1 MELRT
6 LRYFTVVAREKNI
19 TRAAEL
25 LRMSQ
30 PPLSNQMQNL
40 EEELGVS
47 LLIRGKRRLKLTP
60 EGELLQRRA
69 QEILE
74 LAEKT
79 GEELRSMREGMSG
92 TIALGM
98 VEGRAPYLAARWIA
112 GFREEFPLVRYNLWN
127 GSSDDVLD
135 RVHKGLADLAIIAV
149 PYDVEHLEGFRVG
162 AEPWVALIPRKHP
175 LAREEEGEELPLRSL
190 VGQPLIVPSRK
201 SRIRAIRAWF
211 GEIGAEPDIL
221 CEMSNYLDAVALV
234 EQGVGISIFPQTTR
248 TPNSL
253 LLSKVIV
260 QPARQAEYVLVW
272 DKERRPSALAEEFI
286 NFVRDDLES
295 EGERT

>member
-25 LRMSQ
+25 LQMSQ

-40 EEELGVS
+40 EEELGVT

-69 QEILE
+69 QEILD
-74 LAEKT
+74 LVEKT
-79 GEELRSMREGMSG
+79 GDELRSMREGMSG

-98 VEGRAPYLAARWIA
+98 VEGRAPYLAAKFIA

-135 RVHKGLADLAIIAV
+135 RLEKGLADLAIIAV
-149 PYDVEHLEGFRVG
+149 PYDAERLEGFLVG
-162 AEPWVALIPRKHP
+162 EEPWVAILPKSHP
-175 LAREEEGEELPLRSL
+175 LARAEGKEVPLKSL

-201 SRIRAIRAWF
+201 SRIKAIRQWF
-211 GEIGAEPDIL
+211 GEIGAEPDIF
-221 CEMSNYLDAVALV
+221 CEMSNYLDAVALT
-234 EQGVGISIFPQTTR
+234 EREVGISIFPQTTD
-248 TPNSL
+248 TPNAL
-253 LLSKVIV
+253 LASKVIV
-260 QPARQAEYVLVW
+260 QPSRQAQYVLVW
-272 DKERRPSALAEEFI
+272 SKDRRPSGLAEEFI
-286 NFVRDDLES
+286 NFVRDTLEQ
-295 EGERT
+295 EGQS

>member
-1 MELRT
+1 MELRS
-6 LRYFTVVAREKNI
+6 LRYFTVVARERTI

-30 PPLSNQMQNL
+30 PPLSSQMQNL
-40 EEELGVS
+40 EEELGVP

-69 QEILE
+69 QEILD

-98 VEGRAPYLAARWIA
+98 VEGRAPYLAARFIA
-112 GFREEFPLVRYNLWN
+112 GFRQEFPRVRYDLWN

-135 RVHKGLADLAIIAV
+135 RLHKGLADLAIIAV
-149 PYDVEHLEGFRVG
+149 PYDEERLEGFSVG
-162 AEPWVALIPRKHP
+162 SEPWVAILPKSHP
-175 LAREEEGEELPLRSL
+175 LAQMEGEEMPLRSL
-190 VGQPLIVPSRK
+190 VGEPLIVPSRK
-201 SRIRAIRAWF
+201 SRIRAIRQWF

-221 CEMSNYLDAVALV
+221 CVMSNYLDAVALT
-234 EQGVGISIFPQTTR
+234 EQEVGISIFPQTTR
-248 TPNSL
+248 TPNAL
-253 LLSKVIV
+253 LTSKVIT
-260 QPARQAEYVLVW
+260 QPARRAEYVLVW
-272 DKERRPSALAEEFI
+272 DKERRPTALAEEFT
-286 NFVRDDLES
+286 NFVRDILE
-295 EGERT
+295 EEARR

>member
-30 PPLSNQMQNL
+30 PPLSSQMQNL
-40 EEELGVS
+40 EEELGVP

-74 LAEKT
+74 LVEKT

-98 VEGRAPYLAARWIA
+98 VEGRAPYLAARFIA

-135 RVHKGLADLAIIAV
+135 RLRKGLADLAIIAV
-149 PYDVEHLEGFRVG
+149 PYDVEHLEGFPVG
-162 AEPWVALIPRKHP
+162 QEPWVALLPRSHP
-175 LAREEEGEELPLRSL
+175 LARLEGEELPLASL
-190 VGQPLIVPSRK
+190 VGEPLIVPSRK
-201 SRIRAIRAWF
+201 SRIKAIRQWF
-211 GEIGAEPDIL
+211 GEIGAEPDIF
-221 CEMSNYLDAVALV
+221 CEMSNYLDAVALT
-234 EQGVGISIFPQTTR
+234 ERGVGISIFPQTTDA
-248 TPNSL
+248 PSAL
-253 LLSKVIV
+253 LTSKVIV
-260 QPARQAEYVLVW
+260 QPSRQAEYVLVW
-272 DKERRPSALAEEFI
+272 SKERRPSGLAEEFI
-286 NFVRDDLES
+286 NFVRDVQE
-295 EGERT
+295 EEKGT

>member
-1 MELRT
+1 MELRS
-6 LRYFTVVAREKNI
+6 LRYFTVVARERNI

-30 PPLSNQMQNL
+30 PPLSSQMQNL
-40 EEELGVS
+40 EEELGVP

-69 QEILE
+69 QEILD

-98 VEGRAPYLAARWIA
+98 VEGRAPYLAARFIA
-112 GFREEFPLVRYNLWN
+112 GFRQEFPRVRYDLWN

-135 RVHKGLADLAIIAV
+135 RLHKGLADLAIIAV
-149 PYDVEHLEGFRVG
+149 PYDVERLEGFSVG
-162 AEPWVALIPRKHP
+162 TEPWVAILPKTHP
-175 LAREEEGEELPLRSL
+175 LGQAEGEELPLRSL
-190 VGQPLIVPSRK
+190 VGEPLIVPSRK
-201 SRIRAIRAWF
+201 SRIRAIRQWF

-221 CEMSNYLDAVALV
+221 CVMSNYLDAVALT
-234 EQGVGISIFPQTTR
+234 EQEVGISIFPQTTR
-248 TPNSL
+248 TPNAL
-253 LLSKVIV
+253 LTSKVIT
-260 QPARQAEYVLVW
+260 QPSRQAEYVLVW
-272 DKERRPSALAEEFI
+272 DKERRPTALAEEFT
-286 NFVRDDLES
+286 NFVRDILE
-295 EGERT
+295 EEAQK